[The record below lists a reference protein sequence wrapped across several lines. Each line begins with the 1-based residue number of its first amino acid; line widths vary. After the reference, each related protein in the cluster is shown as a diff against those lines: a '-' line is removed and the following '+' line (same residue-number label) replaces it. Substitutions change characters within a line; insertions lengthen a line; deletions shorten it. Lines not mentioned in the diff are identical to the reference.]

1 MNTVDTLD
9 ILRSIAGTRRIG
21 ALVSPK
27 DRVRHVIEVTQ
38 RNWQLPVSRR
48 KRAATTA
55 AQPVRELATA

>member
-1 MNTVDTLD
+1 MNTVETLD

-27 DRVRHVIEVTQ
+27 ERVRHVIDVTQ

-48 KRAATTA
+48 KRAAITA

>member
-1 MNTVDTLD
+1 LNTVDTLD

>member
-1 MNTVDTLD
+1 MDTLD

>member
-9 ILRSIAGTRRIG
+9 ILRSIARTRRIG

-27 DRVRHVIEVTQ
+27 ERVRHVIDVTQ

-48 KRAATTA
+48 KRAVTA
-55 AQPVRELATA
+55 VAQPIRELVTA